1 MLVIRSFSSGASV
14 GILDFHQQSLQIS
27 GRWSSLMREGYRST
41 DSLWPSFLFISLFHS
56 SQSSAKANS
65 WGTISKTKGSAK
77 GSLSSFAL
85 PLEEDLA
92 VEDVLV
98 LEEAVFEELP
108 LTEEETVLFVK
119 EPRLQSLPPLL
130 LDLVRAIVLLRSLTI
145 EIRRG

>member
-1 MLVIRSFSSGASV
+1 MVK
-14 GILDFHQQSLQIS
+14 GI
-27 GRWSSLMREGYRST
+27 
-41 DSLWPSFLFISLFHS
+41 
-56 SQSSAKANS
+56 
-65 WGTISKTKGSAK
+65 
-77 GSLSSFAL
+77 LSSFAL